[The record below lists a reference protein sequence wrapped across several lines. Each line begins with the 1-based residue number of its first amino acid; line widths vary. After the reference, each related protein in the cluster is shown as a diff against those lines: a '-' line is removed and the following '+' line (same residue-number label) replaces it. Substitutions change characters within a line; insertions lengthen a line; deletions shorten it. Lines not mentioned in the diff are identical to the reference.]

1 MPVSVRRPSRL
12 KVLTALVLGVL
23 TVLPAGTS
31 TAGAPRG
38 AGSSISNSELLARL
52 EVRAEVTSP
61 RYERS
66 AFRHWVDA
74 DGDCQDTRV
83 EVLVREDRAGSRH
96 GCRATTGTWVSWLDG
111 RTSTA
116 SRGLDVDHLVALAE
130 AWGSGAYAWTWSTR
144 EAFANDLGYEWSL
157 RAVTASVNR
166 SKSDRDPAG
175 WLPAAAVRCEY
186 VSRWM
191 AVKYRWGLSV
201 DPAERSAI
209 LRILEGSCGG
219 ASVVLPALAPGLPAE
234 GVRPVTSPLPI
245 PSAPA
250 TPAPSPATPAEST
263 PPAESSKPV
272 TPGAFCAPAGATG
285 VSAKGVVYVCR
296 TSDTDTR
303 NRWRR

>member
-1 MPVSVRRPSRL
+1 MPVRRPSRL
-12 KVLTALVLGVL
+12 KVLTALVFGVL
-23 TVLPAGTS
+23 TALPAGTS
-31 TAGAPRG
+31 MAGTPRS

-52 EVRAEVTSP
+52 EVRPEVTSP

-83 EVLVREDRAGSRH
+83 EVLIREDRAGSRH
-96 GCRATTGTWVSWLDG
+96 GCRVATGTWVSWLDG
-111 RTSTA
+111 RTATA

-130 AWGSGAYAWTWSTR
+130 AWGSGAHAWTSSTR

-166 SKSDRDPAG
+166 SKSDRDPAE
-175 WLPAAAVRCEY
+175 WLPAASVRCKY

-191 AVKYRWGLSV
+191 AVKYRWRLSV
-201 DPAERSAI
+201 DPLERSAI
-209 LRILEGSCGG
+209 LRILEGPCGA

-234 GVRPVTSPLPI
+234 GARPVTSPLPI

-250 TPAPSPATPAEST
+250 TPAELI
-263 PPAESSKPV
+263 PPTGSSEPVESSKPV

-285 VSAKGVVYVCR
+285 RSAKGVAYVCR
-296 TSDTDTR
+296 SSDTDPR